1 MEAFSMVGFFK
12 KLTGQATSDESG
24 IEEYLDT
31 LGLESEQFMEDEA
44 DVWVKPIVL
53 EDVGDT
59 ASIVT
64 ELGNGNIVL
73 LNIEPLMKR
82 NASKLK
88 LVINKIKIAAKTV
101 DGDIARL
108 SEYKLLVTPK
118 GIKVS
123 RK

>member
-1 MEAFSMVGFFK
+1 MVGFLK
-12 KLTGQATSDESG
+12 KITGQPAGEENEV
-24 IEEYLDT
+24 EEYLDT
-31 LGLESEQFMEDEA
+31 LGLENEEFMEEEA
-44 DVWVKPIVL
+44 DVWIKPFVL

-59 ASIVT
+59 VLIEQ

-82 NASKLK
+82 NAIKLK
-88 LVINKIKIAAKTV
+88 QAVTKIKGAAKTA

-123 RK
+123 RR

>member
-1 MEAFSMVGFFK
+1 MVGFLK
-12 KLTGQATSDESG
+12 KITGQPAYENNE

-31 LGLESEQFMEDEA
+31 LGLENEEFMEEEA
-44 DVWVKPIVL
+44 DVWIKPFVL
-53 EDVGDT
+53 EDIGD
-59 ASIVT
+59 AAVVEN
-64 ELGNGNIVL
+64 ELNSGNIVL

-82 NASKLK
+82 NAIKLK
-88 LVINKIKIAAKTV
+88 QAVAKIKEAAKSI

-108 SEYKLLVTPK
+108 SEYKLLITPK

>member
-1 MEAFSMVGFFK
+1 MVGFLK
-12 KLTGQATSDESG
+12 KLTGTPGAEETEV
-24 IEEYLDT
+24 EEYLDT
-31 LGLESEQFMEDEA
+31 LGLENEDFMEEEA
-44 DVWVKPIVL
+44 DVWIKPFIL
-53 EDVGDT
+53 EDVGDAT
-59 ASIVT
+59 VVQD
-64 ELGNGNIVL
+64 ELSNGNIVL

-82 NASKLK
+82 NAIKLK
-88 LVINKIKIAAKTV
+88 QTVNKIKNAAKSL

>member
-1 MEAFSMVGFFK
+1 MVGFLK
-12 KLTGQATSDESG
+12 KLTSTTGSEED

-31 LGLESEQFMEDEA
+31 LGLEHEDFLEEEA
-44 DVWVKPIVL
+44 DVRIKPVML
-53 EDVGDT
+53 EDVGDS
-59 ASIVT
+59 AVVSE

-82 NASKLK
+82 NAIKLK
-88 LVINKIKIAAKTV
+88 QAINKVKGSVKSV

-123 RK
+123 RR

>member
-1 MEAFSMVGFFK
+1 MVGFLK
-12 KLTGQATSDESG
+12 KLTGQTGEESEV
-24 IEEYLDT
+24 EEYLDT
-31 LGLESEQFMEDEA
+31 LGLENEDFLQEEA
-44 DVWVKPIVL
+44 DVWIKPIIL
-53 EDVGDT
+53 EDVGD
-59 ASIVT
+59 AAAVAE

-82 NASKLK
+82 NAIKLK
-88 LVINKIKIAAKTV
+88 QAVGKIKGTARSV

-123 RK
+123 RR

>member
-1 MEAFSMVGFFK
+1 MVGFLK
-12 KLTGQATSDESG
+12 KLTGTPGGEESEV
-24 IEEYLDT
+24 EEYLDT
-31 LGLESEQFMEDEA
+31 LGLENEDFMEEEA
-44 DVWVKPIVL
+44 DVWVKPIIL
-53 EDVGDT
+53 EDVGD
-59 ASIVT
+59 AAVIRD

-82 NASKLK
+82 NAIKLK
-88 LVINKIKIAAKTV
+88 QTINKIKDSAKSI

>member
-1 MEAFSMVGFFK
+1 MEAFHMVGFLK
-12 KLTGQATSDESG
+12 KLTGQTVTDDAEV
-24 IEEYLDT
+24 EEYLDT
-31 LGLESEQFMEDEA
+31 LGLENEQFMEEEA
-44 DVWVKPIVL
+44 DVWIKPIVL
-53 EDVGDT
+53 EDVGD
-59 ASIVT
+59 AAMVEQ
-64 ELGNGNIVL
+64 ELSSGNIVL

-82 NASKLK
+82 NANKLK
-88 LVINKIKIAAKTV
+88 SAVAKIKGAAQAV

>member
-1 MEAFSMVGFFK
+1 MVGFLK
-12 KLTGQATSDESG
+12 KLTGQAGGEGSEV
-24 IEEYLDT
+24 EEYLDT
-31 LGLESEQFMEDEA
+31 LGLENEDFLQEEA
-44 DVWVKPIVL
+44 DVWVKPVIL
-53 EDVGDT
+53 EDVGDS
-59 ASIVT
+59 AVVAE

-82 NASKLK
+82 NAIKLK
-88 LVINKIKIAAKTV
+88 QAISKIKGTAKSI

-123 RK
+123 RR

>member
-1 MEAFSMVGFFK
+1 MVGFLK
-12 KLTGQATSDESG
+12 KLTGQTGGEG
-24 IEEYLDT
+24 NEVEEYLDT
-31 LGLESEQFMEDEA
+31 LGLENEDFMQEEA
-44 DVWVKPIVL
+44 DIWIKPVIL

-59 ASIVT
+59 TIVSE

-82 NASKLK
+82 NAIKLK
-88 LVINKIKIAAKTV
+88 QAISKIKGTARSI

-123 RK
+123 RR

>member
-1 MEAFSMVGFFK
+1 MVGFLK
-12 KLTGQATSDESG
+12 KLTGQTVTDDAEV
-24 IEEYLDT
+24 EEYLDT
-31 LGLESEQFMEDEA
+31 LGLENEQFMEEEA
-44 DVWVKPIVL
+44 DVWIKPIVL
-53 EDVGDT
+53 EDVGD
-59 ASIVT
+59 AAMVEQ
-64 ELGNGNIVL
+64 ELSSGNIVL

-82 NASKLK
+82 NANKLK
-88 LVINKIKIAAKTV
+88 SAVAKIKGAAQAV